1 MNKEILKYIE
11 GLKAHYSTK
20 RFSFRVTLKCEVVYF
35 LPITKLNV
43 LVERSESKEFIVGA
57 VYSYEEIAKAIYECN
72 YSS

>member
-1 MNKEILKYIE
+1 MNEKILEYTE
-11 GLKAHYSTK
+11 SLKALYSTT
-20 RFSFRVTLKCEVVYF
+20 RFSFRVTLKCEVAYF

-72 YSS
+72 YSF